1 MLLVFASWLHRTP
14 ISVALQHQVSWLWPM
29 CETIHFAGLA
39 LLLGVAGMFDLRLM
53 GFMKRVPISVVK
65 EFMPW
70 ALVGFTL
77 NLLTGAIFIISEPAQ
92 YFGNPTWWLKVMFL
106 VIAGLNAMI
115 FETTYGR
122 RAAAIPAG
130 EDTPTALKVI
140 AGVSLIAWLG
150 VLWAGRMLPFHGA
163 GVGAGL

>member
-1 MLLVFASWLHRTP
+1 
-14 ISVALQHQVSWLWPM
+14 VAWLWPT

-39 LLLGVAGMFDLRLM
+39 LLLGVAGMFDLRLL

-65 EFMPW
+65 DFMPW

-77 NLLTGAIFIISEPAQ
+77 NLMTGMIFVISEPAQ
-92 YFGNPTWWLKVMFL
+92 YFGNPTWWVKVGFL
-106 VIAGLNAMI
+106 IVAGANALI
-115 FETTYGR
+115 FETAYGR

-130 EDTPTALKVI
+130 EDTPMSLKII
-140 AGVSLIAWLG
+140 ASVSLIAWLG
-150 VLWAGRMLPFHGA
+150 VLVAGRFLPFVGA

>member
-1 MLLVFASWLHRTP
+1 
-14 ISVALQHQVSWLWPM
+14 VAWLWPT

-39 LLLGVAGMFDLRLM
+39 LLLGVAGMFDLRLL

-65 EFMPW
+65 DFMPW

-77 NLLTGAIFIISEPAQ
+77 NLLTGMIFIISEPAQ
-92 YFGNPTWWLKVMFL
+92 YFGNPTWWVKVGFL
-106 VIAGLNAMI
+106 IVAGANALL
-115 FETTYGR
+115 FETAYGR

-130 EDTPTALKVI
+130 EDTPMSLKII
-140 AGVSLIAWLG
+140 AGVSLMAWLG
-150 VLWAGRMLPFHGA
+150 VLIAGRFLPFVGA

>member
-1 MLLVFASWLHRTP
+1 MFLTFASWLHKTP
-14 ISVALQHQVSWLWPM
+14 LSLVFQHQVAWLWPM

-39 LLLGVAGMFDLRLM
+39 LLLGVAGMFDLRLL

-77 NLLTGAIFIISEPAQ
+77 NLLTGMIFVISEPAQ
-92 YFGNPTWWLKVMFL
+92 YFGNPTWWVKVAFL
-106 VIAGLNAMI
+106 IVAAVNAFI
-115 FETTYGR
+115 FETAYGR

-130 EDTPTALKVI
+130 EDTPMPLKII
-140 AGVSLIAWLG
+140 AAVSLVAWLG
-150 VLWAGRMLPFHGA
+150 VLVAGRFLPFVGA